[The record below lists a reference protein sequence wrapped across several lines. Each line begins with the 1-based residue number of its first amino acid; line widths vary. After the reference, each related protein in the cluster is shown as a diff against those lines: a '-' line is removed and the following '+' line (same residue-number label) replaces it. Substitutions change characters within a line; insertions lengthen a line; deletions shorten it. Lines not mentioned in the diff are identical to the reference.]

1 MLLNP
6 PFSSIIAYDDEEQSV
21 PTNEKPPVDE
31 RDAGELPESAHKSAL
46 CISNTIE
53 FFVRWM
59 KK

>member
-53 FFVRWM
+53 FFVR
-59 KK
+59 